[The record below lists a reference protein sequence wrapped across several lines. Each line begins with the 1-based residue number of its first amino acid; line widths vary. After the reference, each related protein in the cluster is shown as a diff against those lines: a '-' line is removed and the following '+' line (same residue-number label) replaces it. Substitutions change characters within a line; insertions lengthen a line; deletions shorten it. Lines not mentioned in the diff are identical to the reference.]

1 MTLLFL
7 SLTLKAEEPK
17 IVYKEKTEID
27 FESVEIEGQLKKPQ
41 GSLIS
46 EQNRALFNPL
56 VSIRTNWSLEMIESI
71 NQID

>member
-1 MTLLFL
+1 MTLLIL
-7 SLTLKAEEPK
+7 SLTLQAEEPK
-17 IVYKEKTEID
+17 IVYKENTEID

-56 VSIRTNWSLEMIESI
+56 VNIRTNWSSEMIESI

>member
-1 MTLLFL
+1 MTLLIL
-7 SLTLKAEEPK
+7 SLTLQAEEPK

-56 VSIRTNWSLEMIESI
+56 VSIRTSWSLEMIESI

>member
-7 SLTLKAEEPK
+7 SLTLQAEEPK

-46 EQNRALFNPL
+46 EQHRALFNPL
-56 VSIRTNWSLEMIESI
+56 VSIRTNWSSEMIESI
-71 NQID
+71 NQIE